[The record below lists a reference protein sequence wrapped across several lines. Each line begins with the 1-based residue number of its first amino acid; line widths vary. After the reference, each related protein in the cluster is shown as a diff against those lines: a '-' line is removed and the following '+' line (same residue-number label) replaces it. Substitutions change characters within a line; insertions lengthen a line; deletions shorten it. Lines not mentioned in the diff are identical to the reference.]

1 MRLYKVP
8 GLVQKLMK
16 GYTWHRDRK
25 VNTVYLTFDDG
36 PVPGVSDFVLRQL
49 DDYKMKA
56 NFFMVGD
63 NVQKHTSLALEVA
76 RAGHGIGNHTFHHL
90 KAPKTSPRVYLDDV
104 ANCQKVIEDEL
115 EVCAKTFRPPYGRLG
130 NNLVSS
136 LSQEYE
142 IVLWDLISWD
152 FKQELQTQKAL
163 KKIKQY
169 TENGSIVLF
178 HDQQKSKANLQQIL
192 PPYLDFL
199 ASNGFK
205 TGVL

>member
-25 VNTVYLTFDDG
+25 VSTVYLTFDDG

-90 KAPKTSPRVYLDDV
+90 KAPKTSLGLYLDDV
-104 ANCQKVIEDEL
+104 EKCQQVIEDK
-115 EVCAKTFRPPYGRLG
+115 VGVKPKFFRPPYGRMG
-130 NNLVSS
+130 SNYVRC

-152 FKQELQTQKAL
+152 FKQELQPLKALNKIKNTQKTVPL
-163 KKIKQY
+163 FCFMINKNQKQICKKY
-169 TENGSIVLF
+169 Y
-178 HDQQKSKANLQQIL
+178 L
-192 PPYLDFL
+192 PI
-199 ASNGFK
+199 
-205 TGVL
+205 

>member
-8 GLVQKLMK
+8 GIAQKLIK

-25 VNTVYLTFDDG
+25 EKTVYLTFDDG

-49 DDYKMKA
+49 DDYRMKA
-56 NFFMVGD
+56 SFFMVGD
-63 NVQKHTSLALEVA
+63 NVQKHSALALEIA
-76 RAGHGIGNHTFHHL
+76 QEGHGIGNHTFHHL
-90 KAPKTSPRVYLDDV
+90 KAPKTSLAVYLNDV
-104 ANCQKVIEDEL
+104 AKCQKVIEEKL
-115 EVCAKTFRPPYGRLG
+115 GIRTKIFRPPYGRLG
-130 NNLVSS
+130 NNFLSS

-152 FKQELQTQKAL
+152 FKQELQPIKAL
-163 KKIKQY
+163 KKIKQH

-178 HDQQKSKANLQQIL
+178 HDQQKSKANLQKIL

-199 ASNGFK
+199 ASKGFK
-205 TGVL
+205 TEVL

>member
-36 PVPGVSDFVLRQL
+36 PVPGVSDYVLRQL

-76 RAGHGIGNHTFHHL
+76 QAGHGIGNHTFHHL
-90 KAPKTSPRVYLDDV
+90 KAPKTSLGLYLDDV
-104 ANCQKVIEDEL
+104 EKCQQVIEDK
-115 EVCAKTFRPPYGRLG
+115 VGVKPKFFRPPYGRMG
-130 NNLVSS
+130 SNYVRC

-152 FKQELQTQKAL
+152 FKQELQPLKAL
-163 KKIKQY
+163 NKIKKH

-178 HDQQKSKANLQQIL
+178 HDQQKSKANLQKIL
-192 PPYLDFL
+192 PAYLEFL
-199 ASNGFK
+199 ARKGFK
-205 TGVL
+205 TAVL